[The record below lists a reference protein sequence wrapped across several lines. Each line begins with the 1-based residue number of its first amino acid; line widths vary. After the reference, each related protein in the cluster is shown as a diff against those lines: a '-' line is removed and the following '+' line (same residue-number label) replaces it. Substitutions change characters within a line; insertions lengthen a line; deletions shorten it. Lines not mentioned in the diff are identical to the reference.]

1 MSEEDLE
8 LGENNS
14 EEEGV
19 RFPPEERKVTTTA
32 YDLSVD
38 TLVSQWKDEIL
49 VIPKM
54 QREYVWDNGRASRLV
69 ESLLLNIPVPP
80 VFFSETADS
89 KYEVI
94 DGHQRIR
101 SVVRYINNEF
111 ALSGL
116 RLMTEHLRLRFH
128 QLPSREQRY
137 LRTRVLRAIVIGPDS
152 HPSMKHEIFQRL
164 NTGAIALNA
173 QEIRHALNQGSLNDL
188 LHDLVTLKDFRKC
201 VGSKSPRRRMVDHEL
216 VLRFFML
223 SEQYDSYRPPL
234 LRSLNSYMEKNQ
246 KISADRRKG
255 LRDSFARAATFNAV
269 LFPEAAFRPA
279 DQSGKPTERGL
290 NRALFDAQMVTA
302 GWVDG
307 GPPTAAQRQKILRKS
322 SELFE
327 TEEFLDSIQR
337 ATGDRRRLITR
348 MTMWGR
354 TLEASGVAIDL
365 PELSVK

>member
-1 MSEEDLE
+1 M
-8 LGENNS
+8 
-14 EEEGV
+14 
-19 RFPPEERKVTTTA
+19 
-32 YDLSVD
+32 
-38 TLVSQWKDEIL
+38 
-49 VIPKM
+49 
-54 QREYVWDNGRASRLV
+54 
-69 ESLLLNIPVPP
+69 
-80 VFFSETADS
+80 
-89 KYEVI
+89 
-94 DGHQRIR
+94 
-101 SVVRYINNEF
+101 
-111 ALSGL
+111 
-116 RLMTEHLRLRFH
+116 
-128 QLPSREQRY
+128 
-137 LRTRVLRAIVIGPDS
+137 
-152 HPSMKHEIFQRL
+152 
-164 NTGAIALNA
+164 
-173 QEIRHALNQGSLNDL
+173 
-188 LHDLVTLKDFRKC
+188 
-201 VGSKSPRRRMVDHEL
+201 GSKSPRRRMVDHEL

-307 GPPTAAQRQKILRKS
+307 GPPTAAQRHKILRKS

-327 TEEFLDSIQR
+327 REEFLDSIQR

-365 PELSVK
+365 PELSSP